1 MTIEEVFILIMKR
14 LFPFLK
20 PYRLQLTI
28 GPFFKL
34 SEAVLE
40 ILTPTLMAL
49 LIDNGIN
56 AHNWDY
62 IIRMGIIM
70 FVIATCGVGFAY
82 ICQYSAS
89 IASQGFG
96 TDVRNAMFK
105 KINSLSFSQLDKF
118 GTPSLINRVTGDVN
132 QLQSAVAMLIRLVI
146 RAPFL
151 CIGGLVMAMAI
162 DLKLSIIFMVVIP
175 FFILVL
181 FLVMF
186 KAVPL
191 YKSVQHKLDK
201 LTLVLRENLSGVR
214 VIRAFAGVKREKERF
229 NNKNTDYADTAIRVG
244 KIAAL
249 TNPATTIIMN
259 IAAIAVIYFGGIR
272 VNTGH
277 LSQGQVIAFIN
288 YITQILNAMI
298 VVANLVVLYTKA
310 YASALRV
317 SEVLAV
323 DPDIKYGGETVSPKS
338 DNAVEFKN
346 VSFTYK
352 GSKVPAVDNINLN
365 IKTGETLGIIGGT
378 GSGKT
383 TLVSL
388 IPRFYDV
395 TEGEI
400 FINGVNVRNYDEK
413 TLRDEIAIVQ
423 QRAALFSGTI
433 ADNMRMAKKDATDAQ
448 MRKAAQVA
456 QATEFIDRLE
466 NGFETYV
473 SQGGNNLSGGQ
484 KQRLTIARALIKNSP
499 ILILDDSASALDYAT
514 DANLRRAVKENTD
527 SNTVIIVS
535 QRVNSVKNADRIV
548 VMDDGEIVGIGTHKE
563 LFENCEIYKEICFSQ
578 EQGGEDNDEEK

>member
-1 MTIEEVFILIMKR
+1 MKK

-20 PYRLQLTI
+20 PYRVQLTV

-56 AHNWDY
+56 AGDRSY
-62 IIRMGIIM
+62 VIRMGILMLI
-70 FVIATCGVGFAY
+70 IATCGVLFAY

-96 TDVRNAMFK
+96 TDVRNALFK
-105 KINSLSFSQLDKF
+105 KIGTFSFAELDRF
-118 GTPSLINRVTGDVN
+118 GAPSLINRVTGDVN

-151 CIGGLVMAMAI
+151 CIGGLIMAMAI
-162 DLKLSIIFMVVIP
+162 DLKLSVILMIVIP
-175 FFILVL
+175 LFILVL

-191 YKSVQHKLDK
+191 YTSVQKKLDT

-214 VIRAFAGVKREKERF
+214 VIRAFAGVKRERERF
-229 NNKNTDYADTAIRVG
+229 KEKNSDYSVTAIRVG
-244 KIAAL
+244 RIAAL

-259 IAAIAVIYFGGIR
+259 LAAIAVIYFGGIR
-272 VNTGH
+272 VDTGN
-277 LSQGQVIAFIN
+277 LTQGEVIAFIN

-310 YASALRV
+310 YASAKRV
-317 SEVLAV
+317 SEVLSV
-323 DPDIKYGGETVSPKS
+323 QTSIEYGERTEGEAS

-346 VSFTYK
+346 VSFTYAR
-352 GSKVPAVDNINLN
+352 SRVPAVNGLN
-365 IKTGETLGIIGGT
+365 FAVKTGETVGIIGGT

-383 TLVSL
+383 TLAGL
-388 IPRFYDV
+388 IPRFYDA
-395 TEGEI
+395 TEGTVLL
-400 FINGVNVRNYDEK
+400 NGEDVRSYNEEA
-413 TLRDEIAIVQ
+413 LRNTVSIVQ
-423 QRAALFSGTI
+423 QRETLFSGTI
-433 ADNMRMAKKDATDAQ
+433 ADNLRMAKPDASDEE
-448 MRKAAQVA
+448 MRLSLDTA
-456 QATEFIDRLE
+456 QASEFVNRLE
-466 NGFETYV
+466 KGVDTYV

-514 DANLRRAVKENTD
+514 DADLRRAIRENT
-527 SNTVIIVS
+527 SNQTVIIIS
-535 QRVNSVKNADRIV
+535 QRVNSVKDADRIA
-548 VMDDGEIVGIGTHKE
+548 VMDDGEIAGIGTHSE
-563 LFENCEIYKEICFSQ
+563 LIKTCEIYREICLSQ
-578 EQGGEDNDEEK
+578 EQTEEGEA

>member
-1 MTIEEVFILIMKR
+1 MKK

-20 PYRLQLTI
+20 PYRLQLTV

-49 LIDNGIN
+49 LIDNGVN
-56 AHNWDY
+56 TGDKSY

-70 FVIATCGVGFAY
+70 LVIATCGVLFAY

-89 IASQGFG
+89 VASQGFG
-96 TDVRNAMFK
+96 TDVRNALFK
-105 KINSLSFSQLDKF
+105 KIGTFSFAELDRF
-118 GTPSLINRVTGDVN
+118 GAPSLINRVTGDVN

-162 DLKLSIIFMVVIP
+162 DLKLSIIFMIVIP
-175 FFILVL
+175 LFIFVL

-191 YKSVQHKLDK
+191 YTMVQKKLDA

-214 VIRAFAGVKREKERF
+214 VIRAFAGVKRERERF
-229 NNKNTDYADTAIRVG
+229 KESNDDYCLTAVRVG
-244 KIAAL
+244 RIAAL

-259 IAAIAVIYFGGIR
+259 FAAIAVIYFGGIR

-277 LSQGQVIAFIN
+277 LTQGEVIAFIN

-310 YASALRV
+310 YASAKRV
-317 SEVLAV
+317 SEVLSA
-323 DPDIKYGGETVSPKS
+323 DTSIKYGKTSLSSAGST
-338 DNAVEFKN
+338 AVEFKN
-346 VSFTYK
+346 VSFTYAR
-352 GSKVPAVDNINLN
+352 SRVAAVDKLNLAV
-365 IKTGETLGIIGGT
+365 KTGETIGIIGGT

-383 TLVSL
+383 TLAGL
-388 IPRFYDV
+388 IPRFYDA
-395 TEGEI
+395 TEGEVK
-400 FINGVNVRNYDEK
+400 INGIDVRDYSEEA
-413 TLRDEIAIVQ
+413 LRDTVAIVQ
-423 QRAALFSGTI
+423 QREMLFSGTI
-433 ADNMRMAKKDATDAQ
+433 AENLRMAKPDASYDE
-448 MRKAAQVA
+448 MRGALEASQAA
-456 QATEFIDRLE
+456 EFVDKLE
-466 NGFETYV
+466 NGVETYV
-473 SQGGNNLSGGQ
+473 TQGGNNLSGGQ
-484 KQRLTIARALIKNSP
+484 KQRLTIARALIKKSL

-514 DANLRRAVKENTD
+514 DASLRRAIKESTD
-527 SNTVIIVS
+527 GQTVIIIS
-535 QRVNSVKNADRIV
+535 QRVSSVKDADRII
-548 VMDDGEIVGIGTHKE
+548 VMDDGETVGIGTHAE
-563 LFENCEIYKEICFSQ
+563 LLKNCEIYREICLSQ
-578 EQGGEDNDEEK
+578 EQEDIA

>member
-1 MTIEEVFILIMKR
+1 MKK

-20 PYRLQLTI
+20 PYRVQLTV

-49 LIDNGIN
+49 LIDNGVN
-56 AHNWDY
+56 AGDRSY
-62 IIRMGIIM
+62 VIRMGILMLI
-70 FVIATCGVGFAY
+70 IATCGVLFAY

-96 TDVRNAMFK
+96 TDVRNALFK
-105 KINSLSFSQLDKF
+105 KIGTFSFAELDRF
-118 GTPSLINRVTGDVN
+118 GAPSLINRVTGDVN

-151 CIGGLVMAMAI
+151 CIGGLIMAMAI
-162 DLKLSIIFMVVIP
+162 DLKLSVILMIVIP
-175 FFILVL
+175 LFILVL

-191 YKSVQHKLDK
+191 YTSVQKKLDT

-214 VIRAFAGVKREKERF
+214 VIRAFAGVKRERERF
-229 NNKNTDYADTAIRVG
+229 KEKNSDYSVTAIRVG
-244 KIAAL
+244 RIAAL

-259 IAAIAVIYFGGIR
+259 LAAIAVIYFGGIR
-272 VNTGH
+272 VNTGN
-277 LSQGQVIAFIN
+277 LTQGEVIAFIN

-310 YASALRV
+310 YASAKRV
-317 SEVLAV
+317 SEVLSV
-323 DPDIKYGGETVSPKS
+323 QTSIEYGERTAGEAS

-346 VSFTYK
+346 VSFTYAR
-352 GSKVPAVDNINLN
+352 SRVPAVNGLN
-365 IKTGETLGIIGGT
+365 FAVKTGETVGIIGGT

-383 TLVSL
+383 TLAGL
-388 IPRFYDV
+388 IPRFYDA
-395 TEGEI
+395 TEGTVLL
-400 FINGVNVRNYDEK
+400 NGEDVRSYNEEA
-413 TLRDEIAIVQ
+413 LRNTVSIVQ
-423 QRAALFSGTI
+423 QRETLFSGTI
-433 ADNMRMAKKDATDAQ
+433 ADNLRMAKPDASDEEMSLSLDT
-448 MRKAAQVA
+448 A
-456 QATEFIDRLE
+456 QASEFVNRLE
-466 NGFETYV
+466 KGVDTYV

-514 DANLRRAVKENTD
+514 DADLRRAIRENT
-527 SNTVIIVS
+527 SNQTVIIIS
-535 QRVNSVKNADRIV
+535 QRVNSVKDADRIA
-548 VMDDGEIVGIGTHKE
+548 VMDDGEIAGIGTHSE
-563 LFENCEIYKEICFSQ
+563 LIKTCEIYREICLSQ
-578 EQGGEDNDEEK
+578 EQTEEGEA